1 MDLMKKYT
9 CIPFELDPYNA
20 NILHLAM
27 ADPMDMAAIDDISIV
42 TNLQV
47 EPYIATTRD
56 ILAAI
61 DRHYGASETMDAAR
75 RFTQERAQLRGNIEE
90 NETDADVSD
99 APIVQLAPFP
109 DRTGSTTESQ

>member
-1 MDLMKKYT
+1 MTIPKEVRSLVSVNLLKKYQ

-47 EPYIATTRD
+47 EPYIATPRD

-61 DRHYGASETMDAAR
+61 DRCYGASETHGCCPR
-75 RFTQERAQLRGNIEE
+75 RFTQGTRAASWKCRRYQ
-90 NETDADVSD
+90 
-99 APIVQLAPFP
+99 
-109 DRTGSTTESQ
+109 